1 MITREEIIEQLRS
14 RLAELHSAYGV
25 LKIGLFGSFARGN
38 PGPDSDIDLVVEF
51 DRPIGMKFM
60 DFSDYLQSLFNRRV
74 DVLTL
79 AGVEG
84 IRNKRIAEEIRGS
97 ILYV

>member
-1 MITREEIIEQLRS
+1 MITREEIIGQLRS
-14 RLAELHSAYGV
+14 RLAELHSMYGV
-25 LKIGLFGSFARGN
+25 FKIGLFGSFARGN
-38 PGPDSDIDLVVEF
+38 PGPESDIDFIVEF

-60 DFSDYLQSLFNRRV
+60 ELSDYLQSLFNRRI
-74 DVLTL
+74 DVLTP

-84 IRNKRIAEEIRGS
+84 IRNRKIAEEIRKS